1 MPSSLTIVIPLA
13 LVCSTCPP
21 VLVWGTGTM
30 STRYWAFLGSIGLMT
45 SPEAARYHVSEYMR
59 PGFAWSSSYTLTPVL
74 PFTGFIYLPASPYS
88 FPQQCGSVRVDRSQH
103 SPLATEYWD
112 GREHGGT
119 GISTSCAST
128 TPLGLALAPDSP
140 WEDWP
145 RPGTLGH
152 TAEGVLTPLSLLMP
166 TFSLDHAPRPVTLPL
181 RSEIDAPLPRV
192 HKDAPV
198 ASAPDL
204 SPVTLSAQ
212 DHSTSELLRTLSR
225 VAASKPTSW
234 LSSQSHIVYHLVQI
248 LGP

>member
-30 STRYWAFLGSIGLMT
+30 STRCWAFLGSIGSMT
-45 SPEAARYHVSEYMR
+45 PPEAARYHVSEFMR
-59 PGFAWSSSYTLTPVL
+59 PGFTWSSSYTLTPVL

-145 RPGTLGH
+145 RQ
-152 TAEGVLTPLSLLMP
+152 EPLDIRRRG
-166 TFSLDHAPRPVTLPL
+166 FSPLIRYSCQHSHSNALHGWVVPPL
-181 RSEIDAPLPRV
+181 RCTLDAPLPHDSKSRIRGFG
-192 HKDAPV
+192 
-198 ASAPDL
+198 
-204 SPVTLSAQ
+204 T
-212 DHSTSELLRTLSR
+212 ELEPRY
-225 VAASKPTSW
+225 
-234 LSSQSHIVYHLVQI
+234 IVRARSLDQ
-248 LGP
+248 

>member
-1 MPSSLTIVIPLA
+1 MPPLHARRASLVTLLGSSLSRSYGGNLPSSLTIVIPLA

-88 FPQQCGSVRVDRSQH
+88 FPQQCGSVRIDRSQH
-103 SPLATEYWD
+103 SPLATKYWN

-166 TFSLDHAPRPVTLPL
+166 TFSLERTPRLGYP
-181 RSEIDAPLPRV
+181 
-192 HKDAPV
+192 
-198 ASAPDL
+198 
-204 SPVTLSAQ
+204 
-212 DHSTSELLRTLSR
+212 
-225 VAASKPTSW
+225 AASLRARRSATTRLKE
-234 LSSQSHIVYHLVQI
+234 SHPQLRY
-248 LGP
+248 

>member
-1 MPSSLTIVIPLA
+1 MFLVNSRFPQFCATPSRSESKSHHATGVLLLPKLRRQFAEFLNHSYPTRLGM
-13 LVCSTCPP
+13 LYLSTC
-21 VLVWGTGTM
+21 VGLGYGHHVNCC
-30 STRYWAFLGSIGLMT
+30 WAFLGSIGSMT
-45 SPEAARYHVSEYMR
+45 SPEAARYHVSEFMR
-59 PGFAWSSSYTLTPVL
+59 PGFTWSSSYTLTPVL

-152 TAEGVLTPLSLLMP
+152 TAEGVLTPHSLLMP
-166 TFSLDHAPRPVTLPL
+166 TFALERAPRLGCP
-181 RSEIDAPLPRV
+181 
-192 HKDAPV
+192 
-198 ASAPDL
+198 
-204 SPVTLSAQ
+204 
-212 DHSTSELLRTLSR
+212 
-225 VAASKPTSW
+225 AASLHARRSATTRLKE
-234 LSSQSHIVYHLVQI
+234 SHPRLRY
-248 LGP
+248 

>member
-1 MPSSLTIVIPLA
+1 
-13 LVCSTCPP
+13 
-21 VLVWGTGTM
+21 M

-103 SPLATEYWD
+103 SPLATKYWN

-128 TPLGLALAPDSP
+128 TPFGLALAPDSP

-166 TFSLDHAPRPVTLPL
+166 TFSLERTPRLGYP
-181 RSEIDAPLPRV
+181 
-192 HKDAPV
+192 
-198 ASAPDL
+198 
-204 SPVTLSAQ
+204 
-212 DHSTSELLRTLSR
+212 
-225 VAASKPTSW
+225 AASLRARRSATTVSYTHLRPTRP
-234 LSSQSHIVYHLVQI
+234 Y
-248 LGP
+248 